1 MNESY
6 VPQPGEAV
14 LVTLRMTAFEQCG
27 LGFECDSTAGPVIM
41 YANEPAVVSVERMPV
56 PLVPEPTRRG
66 AVIVATVDGERVV
79 GTLADAASKYPWWI
93 TPEGEWRAYG
103 ELADVSVVFGGV
115 EF

>member
-14 LVTLRMTAFEQCG
+14 LVTLRMTAFEQHG
-27 LGFECDSTAGPVIM
+27 LGFECDSTAGPVIV
-41 YANEPAVVSVERMPV
+41 YANEPAVVSVV

-79 GTLADAASKYPWWI
+79 GPLADAASK
-93 TPEGEWRAYG
+93 
-103 ELADVSVVFGGV
+103 
-115 EF
+115 